1 MSQFKRVEDGIFIGP
16 QPTEQ
21 DLQEV
26 RQQGIR
32 TVIDFR
38 LPSETATCCACSM
51 TYRPTIN
58 RSSLDPADA
67 LGAALAA
74 AFATESKPINDAI
87 RGSWQRSDTDANA
100 ALTASALMGMN
111 TVWYPYVEMA
121 EGA

>member
-1 MSQFKRVEDGIFIGP
+1 MDFLNALKERIPDYAKDIRLNLDATIG
-16 QPTEQ
+16 
-21 DLQEV
+21 
-26 RQQGIR
+26 
-32 TVIDFR
+32 
-38 LPSETATCCACSM
+38 
-51 TYRPTIN
+51 

-67 LGAALAA
+67 LGVTLAA
-74 AFATESKPINDAI
+74 AFVTKSKSINDAI

>member
-1 MSQFKRVEDGIFIGP
+1 MIQHVSVNNLNVGRNPDEVLRLLD
-16 QPTEQ
+16 
-21 DLQEV
+21 DL
-26 RQQGIR
+26 
-32 TVIDFR
+32 
-38 LPSETATCCACSM
+38 
-51 TYRPTIN
+51 RPTIN

-67 LGAALAA
+67 LGAALAP

-100 ALTASALMGMN
+100 ALTAAVLMGMN